1 MQKLILNYGPAL
13 KSQEYPKTCMN
24 KKIIIYLKTWQ
35 PNVYIYVEMQH
46 ITKAIFYEVFQE
58 GESKMDTVE
67 FQTEYRD
74 KKSNN

>member
-1 MQKLILNYGPAL
+1 MHEQKDHNLFENMTT
-13 KSQEYPKTCMN
+13 KC
-24 KKIIIYLKTWQ
+24 IYLCGDAAYNKS
-35 PNVYIYVEMQH
+35 NVYQ
-46 ITKAIFYEVFQE
+46 VFQE